1 MSWSYYRNYLVL
13 WLLLAGLLIGCS
25 GNERSN
31 PITEEPNHTEEN
43 GHEETHDEADHVA
56 EDEHEDHDHNNE
68 GGVLALPEL
77 EPADLGGGTLRVVAT
92 TSIIGDVVAQVGG
105 EAIDLTTLMGP
116 GQDPHS
122 YKPGAREL
130 TAVAD
135 AHVIFINGW
144 DLEESLVHDLENI
157 GEGGVIVPV
166 SADIEPLEMPPNPK
180 GIMGADPHVWMSS
193 HSVEQWVE
201 NINVVFIAMDEA
213 NAAAYTANA
222 ENYQAELA
230 DLEAYAQEQLAA
242 IPADQRVLVTNHRAF
257 SYFARDYEFEML
269 GTVIPGLSSLAEP
282 SADDLADLIGKMESR
297 GVCSIFTETTVSD
310 QLAQVVA
317 EELNAC
323 DEVQVLPL
331 FTGSLGLAGS
341 GAESYV
347 GMMRTNVDTIVS
359 SLR

>member
-1 MSWSYYRNYLVL
+1 MSWSHFRNHLFL
-13 WLLLAGLLIGCS
+13 WLLLAGMLISCS
-25 GNERSN
+25 GNGKSS
-31 PITEEPNHTEEN
+31 PITDEPNHTEEN
-43 GHEETHDEADHVA
+43 GHDETHEESDHVG

-68 GGVLALPEL
+68 GGILALPEL
-77 EPADLGGGTLRVVAT
+77 EPVDLGGGKLRVVTT

-105 EAIDLTTLMGP
+105 DLIDLTTLMGP

-144 DLEESLVHDLENI
+144 DLEESLVQDLENI
-157 GEGGVIVPV
+157 GEGAVIVPV
-166 SADIEPLEMPPNPK
+166 SASIEPLEMPPNPK
-180 GIMGADPHVWMSS
+180 GITGADPHVWMST
-193 HSVEQWVE
+193 HSVEQWTE
-201 NINVVFIAMDEA
+201 NIHTVFSTLDKV
-213 NAAAYTANA
+213 NAAAYAANA

-230 DLEAYAQEQLAA
+230 DLDAYAQEQLAA

-257 SYFARDYEFEML
+257 SYFARDYEFELL

-282 SADDLADLIGKMESR
+282 SADDLVDLVGKMESH
-297 GVCSIFTETTVSD
+297 GICSIFTETTVSD

-317 EELNAC
+317 KELNTC
-323 DEVQVLPL
+323 DEVQVLSL
-331 FTGSLGLAGS
+331 FTGSLGPAGS
-341 GAESYV
+341 DAENYI
-347 GMMRTNVDTIVS
+347 GMMRSNVDTIVS